1 MIQPRL
7 GYLFVLSVPMCAAVA
22 TPRGLEFGGLNYTGW
37 LWLGMLVLGVLLI
50 MIEKAIFRDQRC
62 VRFPVI
68 PWAAYFGFNW
78 ISLIWADDFGARNVQ
93 DAMQVSMPLVIGAA
107 ASMFIETSGQLRALQ
122 RVFVIS
128 MLPLFVSLIIWK
140 LDLMPSL
147 DFDTGMRPLG
157 LTVGLVGCV
166 FLAMAPP
173 KYLLAVAGWAVS
185 LAICFAS
192 GGRTVTLSILALPML
207 HPRIGTKLGRVVLCV
222 LMLVLAVV
230 VFHSDS
236 FQQRFFYS
244 GHGTLEDLMAGDVRG
259 SGRFDAWPKIL
270 DHAMLNPW
278 LGHGIGS
285 AYDYVAIVWPG
296 MNHVQN
302 DYLRVFYETGVVG
315 FVIFILV
322 AIWQTISLFGHVR
335 SSTGLV
341 QQTFLAAW
349 LGWLLFL
356 INATTGNPISYNLWF
371 MNPLFALMGAAY
383 GVHALQSD
391 ASSSVSPDPQDNL
404 HFYDQA

>member
-1 MIQPRL
+1 MTQPRL
-7 GYLFVLSVPMCAAVA
+7 GYLYVLSLPICAAIA
-22 TPRGLEFGGLNYTGW
+22 TPRGLEIAGQNYTGW
-37 LWLGMLVLGVLLI
+37 LWLGLLVLGVLLMLI
-50 MIEKAIFRDQRC
+50 DKAIFGDQRW

-68 PWAAYFGFNW
+68 PWVAFFGFNW
-78 ISLIWADDFGARNVQ
+78 ISLLWADDFGSRNIQ
-93 DAMQVSMPLVIGAA
+93 DAMQVSMPLIAGAA
-107 ASMFIETSGQLRALQ
+107 ASMFIETNAQLRTLQ
-122 RVFVIS
+122 RIFLFS
-128 MLPLFVSLIIWK
+128 MLPLLVSLIIWR

-166 FLAMAPP
+166 MLAMAPP
-173 KYLLAVAGWAVS
+173 RYLFAFAGWGAS

-207 HPRIGTKLGRVVLCV
+207 HPRMGTKLGRVALCAV
-222 LMLVLAVV
+222 MLVLAVA
-230 VFHSDS
+230 VFHSET

-259 SGRFDAWPKIL
+259 SGRFDAWPKIF
-270 DHAMLNPW
+270 DHAMLTPW

-315 FVIFILV
+315 FTIFVFV
-322 AIWQTISLFGHVR
+322 AIWQTISLFLRVR

-341 QQTFLAAW
+341 QQTYLAAW

-371 MNPLFALMGAAY
+371 MNPLFVLMGAAY
-383 GVHALQSD
+383 GVDALQRDESSPNTIDPSD
-391 ASSSVSPDPQDNL
+391 DPYL
-404 HFYDQA
+404 HD